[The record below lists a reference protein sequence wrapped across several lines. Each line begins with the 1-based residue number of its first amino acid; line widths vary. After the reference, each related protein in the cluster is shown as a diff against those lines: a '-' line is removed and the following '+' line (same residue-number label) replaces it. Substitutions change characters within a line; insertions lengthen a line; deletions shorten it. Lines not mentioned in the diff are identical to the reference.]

1 LTYLPLFIDLSGKRV
16 VVFGGGSVGTRRALE
31 FARAG
36 AKVTVVADR
45 FSQELEVAAR
55 GGALELIRA
64 SLSPG
69 DDVTGYL
76 RGALLA
82 VIATSD
88 QALNGYLARRAREL
102 GVLVNNATEAS
113 EGDVVFPFRAEP
125 LPGLHIAVTTLGAS
139 GVAARWAR
147 DRASKCLSSDNE
159 LRTLLEAMSAFKR
172 ELKARVPDVRRRLE
186 LYFKVESDQV
196 FRSLVASGDVEAA
209 LRRALEV
216 AGLSGAQ
223 GPGTDK

>member
-1 LTYLPLFIDLSGKRV
+1 MTYLPLFIDLSGKRV

-55 GGALELIRA
+55 GGALELVRA

-69 DDVTGYL
+69 DDVTRYL

-113 EGDVVFPFRAEP
+113 EGDVIFPFRAEP
-125 LPGLHIAVTTLGAS
+125 LQGLHIAVTTLGAS

-223 GPGTDK
+223 GARD